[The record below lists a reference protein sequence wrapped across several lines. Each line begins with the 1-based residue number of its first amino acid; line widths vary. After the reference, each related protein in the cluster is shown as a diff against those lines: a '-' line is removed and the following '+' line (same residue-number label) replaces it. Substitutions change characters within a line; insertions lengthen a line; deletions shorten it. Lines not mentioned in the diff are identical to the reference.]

1 MFKKLLYY
9 HYCRAYFTM
18 FKLGTIMGLSKI
30 TAFLCIIICIGCDP
44 LVTVFEDIEDPVNY
58 AAKTI
63 VVPATADTITVMT
76 WNIRYGAARL
86 PWFGD
91 SCGDRVMLSED
102 EVLDGLE
109 KLAVRINAIDP
120 DIIFL
125 QEVDVES
132 KRTLY
137 SDQAQ
142 WLLNHTDLN
151 YGVYASMWQAQV
163 IPSDGLGR
171 MDNGNA
177 ILSKWPI
184 TDAQRIQL
192 PLRGDMDALT
202 KYFYLRRNVIKARI
216 EIPGTDNVYAV
227 GIHSSAFATDDTKQK
242 QINKYIEILDDIV
255 SSGGVFISG
264 GDLNAIPPTATKDD
278 YCLEDACDDEDFHS
292 DSDDHREGSYFKPE
306 ITWLQELYDSYLP
319 AISLTDYSLNE
330 AQYFTHTPD
339 WNGAW
344 DRKLDYLWT
353 NTSWISGS
361 ANTLKEAVEASDHVA
376 VIARWEVPQ

>member
-1 MFKKLLYY
+1 
-9 HYCRAYFTM
+9 
-18 FKLGTIMGLSKI
+18 MGLPKI
-30 TAFLCIIICIGCDP
+30 AAFLCIIICIGCDP
-44 LVTVFEDIEDPVNY
+44 LVTVFEDVEDSVNY
-58 AAKTI
+58 TAKTF
-63 VVPATADTITVMT
+63 VEPASADTITIMT
-76 WNIRYGAARL
+76 WNIRFGAARL

-91 SCGDRVMLSED
+91 SCGDRVMLTEA
-102 EVLDGLE
+102 EVFDGLE
-109 KLAVRINAIDP
+109 KLAVRINDIDP

-132 KRTLY
+132 KRTQY
-137 SDQAQ
+137 IDQAQ
-142 WLLNHTDLN
+142 WLLNQTDLN
-151 YGVYASMWQAQV
+151 YGVYASMWQAQF

-184 TDAQRIQL
+184 TDAERIQL

-242 QINKYIEILDDIV
+242 QINKYIEILDDIN

-264 GDLNAIPPTATKDD
+264 GDLNAIPTTATKTD
-278 YCLEDACDDEDFHS
+278 YCIEDACDDEDFHS
-292 DSDDHREGSYFKPE
+292 DGDDHREGSYFTPE
-306 ITWLQELYDSYLP
+306 KTWLEDLYEKYSP
-319 AISLTDYSLNE
+319 AVSLTEYSKIQHE

-339 WNGAW
+339 WNGDW

-353 NTSWISGS
+353 NTSWVSGS
-361 ANTLKEAVEASDHVA
+361 DSTLQEAVEASDHVA
-376 VIARWEVPQ
+376 VIARWEVP

>member
-1 MFKKLLYY
+1 MKTQFKML
-9 HYCRAYFTM
+9 
-18 FKLGTIMGLSKI
+18 
-30 TAFLCIIICIGCDP
+30 IICSILLVGCDP
-44 LVTVFEDIEDPVNY
+44 LVTIFEDSEDPINY
-58 AAKTI
+58 TAKTI
-63 VVPATADTITVMT
+63 AVPATADTITVMT
-76 WNIRYGAARL
+76 WNIRYGATQL

-102 EVLDGLE
+102 EVFDGLE
-109 KLAVRINAIDP
+109 KLLARINTINP

-132 KRTLY
+132 KRTQY
-137 SDQAQ
+137 IDQVQ
-142 WLLNHTDLN
+142 WLLDHTAFN
-151 YGVYASMWQAQV
+151 FGAYASMWKAQV

-177 ILSKWPI
+177 ILSRWPI
-184 TDAQRIQL
+184 TDAERIQL

-202 KYFYLRRNVIKARI
+202 KYFYLRRNVIKAKI

-242 QINKYIEILDDIV
+242 QINKYIEILDDIN

-264 GDLNAIPPTATKDD
+264 GDLNAIPPTATKTDF
-278 YCLEDACDDEDFHS
+278 CLEDACNDEDDYHVG
-292 DSDDHREGSYFKPE
+292 DDNHREGSYFTPE
-306 ITWLQELYDSYLP
+306 ITWLQELYDKYSP
-319 AISLTDYSLNE
+319 ASSLTAYNQNE
-330 AQYFTHTPD
+330 SQYFTHTPNL
-339 WNGAW
+339 NGAW

-353 NTSWISGS
+353 NTNWVPGS
-361 ANTLKEAVEASDHVA
+361 AITLQEAVEASDHVA

>member
-1 MFKKLLYY
+1 
-9 HYCRAYFTM
+9 
-18 FKLGTIMGLSKI
+18 MGLSKI
-30 TAFLCIIICIGCDP
+30 AAFLCIIIYVGCDP

-63 VVPATADTITVMT
+63 VLPATADTITVMT
-76 WNIRYGAARL
+76 WNIRFGAARL

-91 SCGDRVMLSED
+91 SCGDRVMLSEA

-109 KLAVRINAIDP
+109 KLAARINAIDP

-132 KRTLY
+132 KRTQY

-184 TDAQRIQL
+184 TDAERIQL
-192 PLRGDMDALT
+192 PLRGDIDALT

-216 EIPGTDNVYAV
+216 EIPGTNNVYAV

-278 YCLEDACDDEDFHS
+278 YCFVDACNDEDFHS
-292 DSDDHREGSYFKPE
+292 DGDDHREGSYFKPE
-306 ITWLQELYDSYLP
+306 ITWLQELYVKYLP
-319 AISLTDYSLNE
+319 AIPDTIYSQNE

-339 WNGAW
+339 WNGSW

-361 ANTLKEAVEASDHVA
+361 AITLREAVEASDHVA

>member
-1 MFKKLLYY
+1 
-9 HYCRAYFTM
+9 
-18 FKLGTIMGLSKI
+18 MGLSKI
-30 TAFLCIIICIGCDP
+30 SAFLCIIICIGCDP
-44 LVTVFEDIEDPVNY
+44 LVTVFEDVEDPVNY
-58 AAKTI
+58 TAKT
-63 VVPATADTITVMT
+63 VAVPATADTITVMT
-76 WNIRYGAARL
+76 WNIRFGAARL

-91 SCGDRVMLSED
+91 SCGDRVMLTED

-109 KLAVRINAIDP
+109 MLAVRIDSIDP

-132 KRTLY
+132 KRTQY
-137 SDQAQ
+137 IDQAQ

-151 YGVYASMWQAQV
+151 YGVYASMWQAQF

-184 TDAQRIQL
+184 SDAERIQL

-202 KYFYLRRNVIKARI
+202 RYFYLRRNVIKARI

-255 SSGGVFISG
+255 SSGDVFISG

-278 YCLEDACDDEDFHS
+278 YCFEDACDDKNDFLIDH
-292 DSDDHREGSYFKPE
+292 DSHLEGSYFKPE

-319 AISLTDYSLNE
+319 AVSLTEYSLNE

-339 WNGAW
+339 WNGDW

-353 NTSWISGS
+353 NTSWVSGS
-361 ANTLKEAVEASDHVA
+361 AYTLQEAVEASDHVA
-376 VIARWEVPQ
+376 VIARWEVP